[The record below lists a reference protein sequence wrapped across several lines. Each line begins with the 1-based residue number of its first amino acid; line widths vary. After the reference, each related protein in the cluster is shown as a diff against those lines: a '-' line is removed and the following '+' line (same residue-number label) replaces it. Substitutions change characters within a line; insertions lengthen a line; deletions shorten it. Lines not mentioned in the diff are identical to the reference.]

1 MKKALAYI
9 RFSNEEQGKGSTI
22 KRQRDEI
29 TAHVKRNNLEWR
41 DIEDVDTFT
50 DDGLSASKGDHLSG
64 GKLGRLM
71 AEIDAGKYRGSVLVV
86 EKLDRF
92 SRLGID
98 DTWDLSR
105 RVKKGGLELHLAKAG
120 RVAVSQSKGDIG
132 TTMTNVAESY
142 MDEMYSANLSER
154 VGKAWALKKANAAN
168 GIAEI
173 NGKKQG
179 IPMTR
184 NTPGWLKIEG
194 RVQVGNKI
202 VEPGRFVEIPEM
214 VRAVR
219 DTFAWAS
226 QGLGC
231 RQISRRL
238 ISRRL
243 NGPNLSISWVTKTLK
258 NRAVLGWYVPA
269 KGEPVADYF
278 PAIIDQKLFDAARA
292 VAVSKRRDGHYVA
305 GDNRH
310 AKNLFTGLLYDLT
323 AKRSMYY
330 QYGSRGSYI
339 RNDEHSL
346 RYDRFEAAFLRFLTV
361 ADWKEIAGETESDE
375 QRATAARLTEIEN
388 ELGKTKHLVEVKTAA
403 ADEETDVAASRFL
416 AAQIGRLEARVLDL
430 EGQKNASALIL
441 ESAKSKNQALHTPE
455 EMLKLVG
462 QPDLRLR
469 LRAEIRRRIAR
480 IDFDF
485 SQGKLPVVFIWFI
498 NGSNR
503 ALDFRSGEAIPAT
516 QRSWERGGEL
526 T

>member
-1 MKKALAYI
+1 
-9 RFSNEEQGKGSTI
+9 
-22 KRQRDEI
+22 
-29 TAHVKRNNLEWR
+29 
-41 DIEDVDTFT
+41 
-50 DDGLSASKGDHLSG
+50 
-64 GKLGRLM
+64 
-71 AEIDAGKYRGSVLVV
+71 
-86 EKLDRF
+86 
-92 SRLGID
+92 
-98 DTWDLSR
+98 
-105 RVKKGGLELHLAKAG
+105 
-120 RVAVSQSKGDIG
+120 
-132 TTMTNVAESY
+132 
-142 MDEMYSANLSER
+142 
-154 VGKAWALKKANAAN
+154 
-168 GIAEI
+168 
-173 NGKKQG
+173 
-179 IPMTR
+179 
-184 NTPGWLKIEG
+184 
-194 RVQVGNKI
+194 
-202 VEPGRFVEIPEM
+202 
-214 VRAVR
+214 
-219 DTFAWAS
+219 
-226 QGLGC
+226 
-231 RQISRRL
+231 
-238 ISRRL
+238 
-243 NGPNLSISWVTKTLK
+243 
-258 NRAVLGWYVPA
+258 
-269 KGEPVADYF
+269 
-278 PAIIDQKLFDAARA
+278 
-292 VAVSKRRDGHYVA
+292 
-305 GDNRH
+305 
-310 AKNLFTGLLYDLT
+310 
-323 AKRSMYY
+323 MYY

-480 IDFDF
+480 LDFDF